1 MLQAPIVVQAAGA
14 VEEIDAVDLDG
25 NGMDDLVYVDNQNGY
40 RIMRRLQ
47 GPAGTFGAAVQI
59 ASSTSGRFSIG
70 DVNSD
75 GRPDILVDDPWA
87 VEVVVLVHN
96 AGDQGFTPTSL
107 PANDTRSTAV
117 ADVNGDGHNDVL
129 ALQSGVL
136 RMFAGKADGSLA
148 ASIEIQKDIY
158 WGSSVDTADMNGDGR
173 TDILVFSRGNLDV
186 LLQTEAGGLLPRCPF
201 PTLTP
206 TPLAGIWSETA
217 IGDLDGDGRPDA
229 VAVEAYAASTSRPR
243 SPRDRPSRRR
253 SRSTRCRRPSS
264 TIRSESMGYSTRPPP
279 VAWATST
286 WTCGAS
292 SRVGHR
298 RS

>member
-1 MLQAPIVVQAAGA
+1 MQAAGA
-14 VEEIDAVDLDG
+14 VEEIYAVDLDG
-25 NGMDDLVYVDNQNGY
+25 NGMDDLVYVDNKNGY

-70 DVNSD
+70 DVNTD

-87 VEVVVLVHN
+87 VEVAVLVHN

-206 TPLAGIWSETA
+206 TPLAGVWSETA

-229 VAVEAYAASTSRPR
+229 VAVEAYDGIYIATQIAPG
-243 SPRDRPSRRR
+243 
-253 SRSTRCRRPSS
+253 SS
-264 TIRSESMGYSTRPPP
+264 LATTLTLDPMPKTQLNDPVGLMGYSTRPPP

-292 SRVGHR
+292 SRVGRR